1 LALSPPH
8 ASAHVTVPCRIT
20 QLDTRSTGHTTKIKH
35 VKSHP
40 ELGLVLTMGQE
51 QTRDRGELVAW
62 AVQPVRV
69 MDTTFAPLTAV
80 TRMKHPGKWDPS
92 LSM

>member
-1 LALSPPH
+1 
-8 ASAHVTVPCRIT
+8 
-20 QLDTRSTGHTTKIKH
+20 
-35 VKSHP
+35 
-40 ELGLVLTMGQE
+40 MGQE